1 MFNGY
6 NLHPQQT
13 LMFSWNDLKKNIY
26 QHIVFLIK
34 TTCSDTN
41 RIQKKQCVILKQTLM
56 ERGYEENIFKGKV
69 DKVDNTDRK
78 DLLRKKEKSNKNR
91 ILCLIAYNRKLP
103 MFCKIINKCWNAL

>member
-1 MFNGY
+1 MCNTETNINGE
-6 NLHPQQT
+6 
-13 LMFSWNDLKKNIY
+13 
-26 QHIVFLIK
+26 
-34 TTCSDTN
+34 
-41 RIQKKQCVILKQTLM
+41 RI
-56 ERGYEENIFKGKV
+56 RGNIFKGKV